1 MFLRQIELCLFH
13 KNKKDKWLVQT
24 GFYKKVK
31 KAGQK
36 LTCTGLVKTLLSSY
50 FEPELKPV
58 FSFFIN

>member
-1 MFLRQIELCLFH
+1 MFLRQFELCLFH

-31 KAGQK
+31 KEGQK
-36 LTCTGLVKTLLSSY
+36 LTYTGLVKTLLSSY

-58 FSFFIN
+58 FNFFIN